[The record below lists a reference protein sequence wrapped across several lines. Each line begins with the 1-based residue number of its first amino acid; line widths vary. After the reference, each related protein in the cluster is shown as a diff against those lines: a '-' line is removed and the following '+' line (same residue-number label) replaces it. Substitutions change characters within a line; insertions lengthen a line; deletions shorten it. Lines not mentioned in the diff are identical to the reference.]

1 MPQWH
6 ICLGYAWTGCFDSFP
21 FLFTVTASVNLCC
34 RNLRMPEKVTDI
46 SMELLLVAYAC
57 FYYDVDRV
65 AIRFLVPEMDALL
78 LQGLHIYSVYK

>member
-1 MPQWH
+1 
-6 ICLGYAWTGCFDSFP
+6 
-21 FLFTVTASVNLCC
+21 
-34 RNLRMPEKVTDI
+34 
-46 SMELLLVAYAC
+46 MELLLVAYAC